1 MSNGQG
7 LRGGPASRPYEVAR
21 PQYSISGLLA
31 SLGGAS
37 FEGELSRLVTDMLG
51 SNEMHIFRMPADR
64 PAMIAS
70 ISSDG
75 TRAAERQSAT
85 YIEKRVWQYDPAM
98 QSLAAETSSAPSIF
112 RLNTGEPGS
121 NELKSYYDA
130 VDMRERV
137 MVVGDGPE
145 ERMCLAVTRRGE
157 AGHFRPEQE
166 YRVPLLGE
174 LAFPLLMRHYSV
186 AAEKRGLSQ
195 ALTSLRLIERCLSLS
210 GEIFPKREA
219 EVAAR
224 IIYGLS
230 AEGIS
235 LDLGIGIETV
245 ICYRRRFYQRFRIS
259 CFRELVVWYLEL
271 YGRVRG
277 LAAEH

>member
-1 MSNGQG
+1 MKHGHALRVSPESPPFEIACSEYGLSN
-7 LRGGPASRPYEVAR
+7 
-21 PQYSISGLLA
+21 LLA

-51 SNEMHIFRMPADR
+51 SNEMHIFRMPADQ
-64 PAMIAS
+64 PAMVAS

-75 TRAAERQSAT
+75 TRAAERVSAT
-85 YIEKRVWQYDPAM
+85 YIRNRVWQYDPAM
-98 QSLAAETSSAPSIF
+98 RSIAAHVAPAPSIF

-130 VDMRERV
+130 VDMCERV
-137 MVVGDGPE
+137 MVVGRGPD
-145 ERMCLAVTRRGE
+145 ERMCLAVTKRGKT
-157 AGHFRPEQE
+157 GRFGPEQE
-166 YRVPLLGE
+166 HRVGLLGE
-174 LAFPLLMRHYSV
+174 LAFPLLMRHYLV

-195 ALTSLRLIERCLSLS
+195 ALTSLPLIERCLSLS
-210 GEIFPKREA
+210 GGVFPKREA

-230 AEGIS
+230 SEGIS

-259 CFRELVVWYLEL
+259 CFRELIVWYLEL

-277 LAAEH
+277 LAAPN